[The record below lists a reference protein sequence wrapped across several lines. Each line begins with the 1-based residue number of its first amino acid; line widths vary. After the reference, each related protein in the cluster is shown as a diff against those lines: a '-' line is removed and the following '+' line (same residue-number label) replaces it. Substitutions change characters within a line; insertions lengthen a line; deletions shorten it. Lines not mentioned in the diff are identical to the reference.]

1 MDAYDVHRRIGQGT
15 FGVVYLAVHRKS
27 GQPVR
32 YDVIFY
38 FFLKLRTNCCLQN
51 GPGAAIGT
59 RGPGRYQ
66 AYERPLPHLGGVCAA
81 LGSEGTIAV
90 L

>member
-38 FFLKLRTNCCLQN
+38 IFEVAHQLL
-51 GPGAAIGT
+51 PS
-59 RGPGRYQ
+59 
-66 AYERPLPHLGGVCAA
+66 ERPWSRHWDSRPRSLSSV
-81 LGSEGTIAV
+81 
-90 L
+90 